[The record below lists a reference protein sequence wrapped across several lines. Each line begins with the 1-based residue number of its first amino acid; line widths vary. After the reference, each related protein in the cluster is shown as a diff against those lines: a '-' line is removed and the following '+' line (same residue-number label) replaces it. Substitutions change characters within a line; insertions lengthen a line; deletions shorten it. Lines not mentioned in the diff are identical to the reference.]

1 MKITIHIN
9 PENKS
14 CVIDAHEVTI
24 ENYALFC
31 KVLCESYVSTANI
44 LIQHHKCGDLN
55 CNAVKYHT
63 SILAAII
70 STRNMLDLEMK
81 K

>member
-31 KVLCESYVSTANI
+31 KVLCEAYVSTANL
-44 LIQHHKCGDLN
+44 LI
-55 CNAVKYHT
+55 
-63 SILAAII
+63 
-70 STRNMLDLEMK
+70 
-81 K
+81 